1 MARQRGQRHD
11 PEAWLRLTITR
22 RTLTRALGLGAATLY
37 LQGCIG
43 RSSRPGAARH
53 TLPPELA
60 GISPID
66 RSLPERG
73 VTGFSGDS
81 PERAHAAL
89 WDKRAYLSAK
99 GTALPEPGDPVPLV
113 VIGGGIAGLSSAYL
127 LREHRPVVLEQAPR
141 FGGNSRGEAW
151 RGIDYATGAAYF
163 IEPDEGSAI
172 ASLLDEL
179 GLATDWRV
187 KITEDPVVVAGKRY
201 DEFWDGHSDPGRR
214 DHFELLKR
222 HFLALLEESGDLQ
235 YPEIPVSD
243 ATRRA
248 SIDALDRESFAGYL
262 ERIAGGPLHPH
273 IAAAV
278 EHYCWSSFG
287 ASSGELGAASGLN
300 FYAAEFG
307 NVCVLPGGNAAV
319 AERLLEQLADAV
331 PAGNLR
337 PGCLVLDVR
346 AAADGVVVT
355 YEDGN
360 RVLRSL
366 HARAAVVACPKFV
379 VGKLIDDLEPERR
392 NAIARLRYRAYLVAN
407 VLLERPLGADFY
419 DLFLAGNGGADL
431 ANVERDADRQRATD
445 VVVGTFAR
453 AAGWGDVLTLYRSFP
468 YEGGRMKLFEEE
480 ALARYRQEMTE
491 QVQGEI
497 LPLLGIQPSTVAE
510 LRLARWGHALPVA
523 DRGLI
528 AERVVDTLRAP
539 WRERVFFVQ
548 QDNWALPAFETAVTE
563 ALLWAPAV
571 RRLLG

>member
-43 RSSRPGAARH
+43 RSSRPGAARQ

-73 VTGFSGDS
+73 VTNFSGDA
-81 PERAHAAL
+81 PDRPHRAL
-89 WDKRAYLSAK
+89 WDKQAYLAAR
-99 GTALPEPGDPVPLV
+99 GGALPEPEERVPLV

-187 KITEDPVVVAGKRY
+187 KTTEDPVVVAGKRY

-214 DHFELLKR
+214 DQFELLKR

-319 AERLLEQLADAV
+319 AERLLEQLADA
-331 PAGNLR
+331 
-337 PGCLVLDVR
+337 
-346 AAADGVVVT
+346 
-355 YEDGN
+355 
-360 RVLRSL
+360 
-366 HARAAVVACPKFV
+366 PKFV